1 MARVVQFTQPGPPDV
16 LEVVEVPRPEPGAG
30 QVLVEM
36 AAVGVNP
43 LDTKIRSGVRPL
55 PPGGGPYRPG
65 FDGAGVVRALGQG
78 VTGFAEGDRVV
89 VERTPGTY
97 ASHVVADAP
106 ALTVMPE
113 GVRFEQAAALGI
125 PVATAHQSLVSLDVR
140 PGSTLVVHGGSGAV
154 GQAVLQLA
162 TAQDVT
168 VVATAGEANHDRI
181 RELGGHPVVYGDGL
195 LERLREATPQGVD
208 RVLDIAGTDEALGA
222 SLALVDDPQ
231 HVATLV
237 MGARAD
243 ELGIQAYLGGSPE
256 PLTDEQQRLRAEAV
270 PTVLPLIADGRFVV
284 EVARELSLDDAAEA
298 HRLVEAGGLRGKIVL
313 RP

>member
-1 MARVVQFTQPGPPDV
+1 MALVVQFTQPGPPDV
-16 LEVVEVPRPEPGAG
+16 LEVVEVPAPEPGPG

-43 LDTKIRSGVRPL
+43 LDAKIRSGVRPL

-65 FDGAGVVRALGQG
+65 FDGAGVVRALGSD
-78 VTGFAEGDRVV
+78 VDGFTEGDRVV

-97 ASHVVADAP
+97 ASHVVAEAS
-106 ALTVMPE
+106 ALTSLPDEVT
-113 GVRFEQAAALGI
+113 FEQAAALGI
-125 PVATAHQSLVSLDVR
+125 PVATAYQSLRSLDVR
-140 PGSTLVVHGGSGAV
+140 PGSTIVVHGGSGAV

-162 TAQDVT
+162 TADDVT
-168 VVATAGEANHDRI
+168 VVATAGETNHDRI

-195 LERLREATPQGVD
+195 LERLRQATPQGVD
-208 RVLDIAGTDEALGA
+208 RVLDIAGTDEALEA

-237 MGARAD
+237 MGARAA

-270 PTVLPLIADGRFVV
+270 PAVLPLIADGRFAV
-284 EVARELSLDDAAEA
+284 EVARELSLGDAAEA